1 MPPRAATSKIE
12 GDRSAGLLN
21 PVNDRRISELIVD
34 QVRSLI
40 HEGKL
45 TPGDRLPPE
54 REMCERFGVSRVTV
68 REALRVLEA
77 GGLVEIRVGAHG
89 GAFVT
94 QPTGDRVGASIVDL
108 LTLSSVTASDVT
120 EVRMVLEVGIIP
132 LLCAQAT
139 EADIA
144 ALEDICDRQEEALG
158 GADYD
163 VALSAEFHSRLAAA
177 THNTAFEMLIQSFH
191 GPLLMSLTKAKKTAP
206 EMGRRGLKEHRA
218 LIAAIQADD
227 AEAGSRIMRDHL
239 TRTADRLCLDEP
251 ARPTTRRT
259 PAAKTPAKQ
268 TTAKPTKTAKTA
280 APAAGTAAKRAP
292 RKPKATS

>member
-1 MPPRAATSKIE
+1 MPPRGVTPKA
-12 GDRSAGLLN
+12 GDDRSARLLN

-94 QPTGDRVGASIVDL
+94 QPTSDQLGANLIDL
-108 LTLSSVTASDVT
+108 LTLSSITARDVT

-132 LLCAQAT
+132 LLCAKANGT
-139 EADIA
+139 DFAD
-144 ALEDICDRQEEALG
+144 LQDICNRQEAAFASG
-158 GADYD
+158 DYD
-163 VALSAEFHSRLAAA
+163 VALSAEFHSRLAEA
-177 THNTAFEMLIQSFH
+177 THNGAFAMLIHSFH
-191 GPLLMSLTKAKKTAP
+191 GPLLMSLATAQQTAP
-206 EMGRRGLKEHRA
+206 EMGKRGVEEHRA
-218 LIAAIQADD
+218 ILAAIRDNDPATG
-227 AEAGSRIMRDHL
+227 ERIMREHL
-239 TRTADRLCLDEP
+239 TRTASRLCLD
-251 ARPTTRRT
+251 
-259 PAAKTPAKQ
+259 
-268 TTAKPTKTAKTA
+268 
-280 APAAGTAAKRAP
+280 
-292 RKPKATS
+292 